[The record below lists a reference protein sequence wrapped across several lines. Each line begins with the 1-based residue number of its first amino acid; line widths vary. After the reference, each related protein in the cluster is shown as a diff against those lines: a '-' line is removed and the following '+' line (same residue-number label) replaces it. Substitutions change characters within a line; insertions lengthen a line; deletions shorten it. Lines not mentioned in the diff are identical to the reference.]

1 MNRRAILAATGA
13 SVSAVVAGCL
23 DRRLGD
29 GTSSDDVVTPT
40 VGTRS
45 ELGDDCGPAD
55 RPLSELLTD
64 DTGEFSRCPD
74 GASTSFAIENERTDS
89 VSVTIELLD
98 GDAFSE
104 SYTLEPDERV
114 VERRAFDVG
123 TDLTGTVV
131 VDGDETTVEWPER
144 SCYRHGIALTD
155 DGVAVGWVTPF
166 QGPGDTQHD
175 CYAGDDALLTVR
187 SRRSQLEDPGT
198 LTVTVTDRCHG
209 RETTE
214 SFHLEPEDSEQ
225 VDHLLRNG
233 AVYDV
238 TAAFEGGEPETVAF
252 HEDCWG
258 VDVIVDEDEE
268 IQFGKKLMD

>member
-1 MNRRAILAATGA
+1 MNRRAFLAATGA

-23 DRRLGD
+23 DGGLD
-29 GTSSDDVVTPT
+29 DDTSSNDAVTPT
-40 VGTRS
+40 AGTHS
-45 ELGDDCGPAD
+45 ELDKGCGPAD

-64 DTGEFSRCPD
+64 DTGVSSRCPE
-74 GASTSFAIENERTDS
+74 GASPSFAIENERDE
-89 VSVTIELLD
+89 SVTVAIELRG

-104 SYTLEPDERV
+104 SFTLDPDERV
-114 VERRAFDVG
+114 VEHRAFDG
-123 TDLTGTVV
+123 ETELTGTVV
-131 VDGDETTVEWPER
+131 VDGDETTVEWPAR
-144 SCYRHGIALTD
+144 SCHRHGIALTD
-155 DGVAVGWVTPF
+155 DGVAVGWMTPF

-198 LTVTVTDRCHG
+198 LTVTVTDRCRG

-214 SFHLEPEDSEQ
+214 SFQLEPEDFER

-233 AVYDV
+233 GMYDV
-238 TAAFEGGEPETVAF
+238 SASFEGGEPATVTF

-258 VDVIVDEDEE
+258 MDVTVDEDEE
-268 IQFGKKLMD
+268 IQFGKKLID